1 MKNFRFL
8 VLVSLVAVSMTFV
21 GCRHANKLSQFGD
34 DIAKFGDDAAKY
46 GDDVIRAGEK
56 LFDDDEKKVNVSSSY
71 NTYDY
76 DEPAEYNDGDEDSGN
91 VPNMRKDSR
100 DYYYEPQPVLV
111 PCNACGGQG
120 VIVDMYSGCAYDCAF
135 CDNGMVQSYQ

>member
-76 DEPAEYNDGDEDSGN
+76 DEPAEYNYE
-91 VPNMRKDSR
+91 PEET
-100 DYYYEPQPVLV
+100 YYYEPQPVLV
-111 PCNACGGQG
+111 PCNMCGGQG
-120 VIVDMYSGCAYDCAF
+120 FIVDMYSGYAYDCAF
-135 CDNGMVQSYQ
+135 CDYGMVQSYQ

>member
-8 VLVSLVAVSMTFV
+8 VLVYLVAVSMTFV

-56 LFDDDEKKVNVSSSY
+56 LFDDDEKKVKINNSSKKSRNSIKRSNSSGND

-76 DEPAEYNDGDEDSGN
+76 YEPEET
-91 VPNMRKDSR
+91 
-100 DYYYEPQPVLV
+100 YYYEPQPVSV
-111 PCNACGGQG
+111 PCSMCGGQG
-120 VIVDMYSGCAYDCAF
+120 FIVDVYSGYAYDCAF
-135 CDNGMVQSYQ
+135 CDYGWVQSYQ

>member
-1 MKNFRFL
+1 ML
-8 VLVSLVAVSMTFV
+8 ISLVAVSMTFV

-56 LFDDDEKKVNVSSSY
+56 LLDDEKKVNVSSSY

-76 DEPAEYNDGDEDSGN
+76 DEPAEYNYE
-91 VPNMRKDSR
+91 PEET
-100 DYYYEPQPVLV
+100 YYYEPQPVSV
-111 PCNACGGQG
+111 PCSMCGGQG
-120 VIVDMYSGCAYDCAF
+120 FIVDVYSGYAYDCAF
-135 CDNGMVQSYQ
+135 CDYGWVQSYQ